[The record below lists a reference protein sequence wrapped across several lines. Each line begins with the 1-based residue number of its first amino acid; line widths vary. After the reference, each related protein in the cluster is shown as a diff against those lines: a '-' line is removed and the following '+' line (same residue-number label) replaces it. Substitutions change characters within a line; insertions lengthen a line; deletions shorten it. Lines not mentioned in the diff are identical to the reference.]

1 MFIRIWL
8 FFCLC
13 LLHPLREA
21 SSEGHNYD
29 DYAEV
34 LKKYVNDQGFVNY
47 KAFKKDR
54 GPLDRFVQQMA
65 RLQLADFE
73 KWSNDEK
80 LVFWMNAYNALTLKA
95 ILDHYP
101 VKSIK
106 DIGSVFQNVWKKLKF
121 TVMGKTTTFFEIEHE
136 ILRKQ
141 FNEPR
146 IHMAINCASIG
157 CPPLKNE
164 PFTTEN
170 LKAQLDDQT
179 KRFLNNSKQFRLDKT
194 KNTIY
199 LSSILK
205 WFEADFLKRY
215 GARPIFKGHK
225 PAQQAVLYFISSYL
239 EKSQQ
244 QELTRAN
251 SKIEY
256 LTYNWGLNEQ

>member
-1 MFIRIWL
+1 
-8 FFCLC
+8 
-13 LLHPLREA
+13 
-21 SSEGHNYD
+21 
-29 DYAEV
+29 
-34 LKKYVNDQGFVNY
+34 
-47 KAFKKDR
+47 
-54 GPLDRFVQQMA
+54 
-65 RLQLADFE
+65 
-73 KWSNDEK
+73 
-80 LVFWMNAYNALTLKA
+80 
-95 ILDHYP
+95 
-101 VKSIK
+101 
-106 DIGSVFQNVWKKLKF
+106 
-121 TVMGKTTTFFEIEHE
+121 
-136 ILRKQ
+136 
-141 FNEPR
+141 
-146 IHMAINCASIG
+146 MAINCASIG